1 MAMMNL
7 DELVD
12 IISGDVGKTLTD
24 SERSMLIRMLERSA
38 QRGAEVDLLI
48 AECKAL
54 IA

>member
-1 MAMMNL
+1 MMNL

-12 IISGDVGKTLTD
+12 LISGEAGKDLTD
-24 SERSMLIRMLERSA
+24 SEQKTLIRMLERSA

-54 IA
+54 MA